1 MITRNFSNLIILFFI
16 YIPISITPGTQKKLN
31 SILTKLDT
39 NCHFASVFD
48 GLIYIDCI
56 PGYATDHDSIILIDP
71 AHNIDFRLGEKVG
84 LISPTQGAL
93 LFDVHAD
100 NTINLA
106 IEFSLSKENV
116 VIAKLFDDRTGDG
129 IVSVNYSEN
138 ETVITEPGPVIVF
151 NGIDGWWY
159 KNGITNFNLD
169 VYVDGSL
176 LAYFGPLWYSKLFEI
191 DGNFDVVLHVRDT
204 NYDGDPDLE
213 WRQIYLPLSEM
224 DGYNR
229 TQVIVNTMNNEKPID
244 GAIVW
249 PYLGDLLKNPS
260 AFTKPS
266 YFSSSPPIDV
276 DWSISKITHLNEFVG
291 SRSNA
296 GNYFIYSHNR
306 LVENEISVG
315 DFESPFA
322 FYDLSQGKDIFPNLM
337 IRSVYY
343 PEKDK
348 YISSLLLSLNKNP
361 INGFLY
367 VWRFPNKIESNAPIW
382 DYKISVL
389 GSYPAEA
396 ILDIG
401 ELKIKTFDPTNLA
414 SWVLDNPWE
423 FAIFVAN
430 QGGNQPNSEG
440 ISPWGTTLEQISPYT
455 YKYLSG
461 EADDFPLDYFNA
473 IDQGYRGEVA
483 PYLRGKLYVYYSPI
497 DNLLHLFHSD
507 FGVWNINQ
515 SENIQFAD
523 SDEDGFIDHWIYKE
537 DNDPVQ
543 ELWCLSGQIIY
554 FDHRSRT
561 LRWKN
566 GVCQGNLFQP
576 PRDHNSWENL
586 RISQEKSG
594 GAVRSLNLLQL
605 FEDHAGV
612 TWGINGAM
620 ADNLR
625 STEQGYRFSLSLL
638 PGFTIEG
645 PDWFG
650 LNGKPPGDYLVE
662 LSDSIYIKPL
672 TPAQISIDL
681 HFLEVNQP
689 VVYRLIP
696 IQVDLINEGLEDTND
711 AILIVEATNG
721 EETTQVTSRTVDL
734 LSQIPLRLD
743 GTWQPSQEGEWQLIS
758 RIEDPNGKD
767 LVETRNSIFIQKLGS
782 GVPGNIA
789 RISSYG
795 FLLPV
800 LILLLTSAG
809 FSTGIFFSA
818 WTKQD

>member
-1 MITRNFSNLIILFFI
+1 LLLIYL
-16 YIPISITPGTQKKLN
+16 PISISPGTQKNLN
-31 SILTKLDT
+31 SIITELDT
-39 NCHFASVFD
+39 NCQFASVYD
-48 GLIYIDCI
+48 GLIYIECI
-56 PGYATDHDSIILIDP
+56 PGYATDHDRIIIIDP
-71 AHNIDFRLGEKVG
+71 GHNIDFRLGEQVG
-84 LISPTQGAL
+84 LIGPTQGAL

-106 IEFSLSKENV
+106 IEFSLTKENV
-116 VIAKLFDDRTGDG
+116 AIAKLFDDRTGDG

-138 ETVITEPGPVIVF
+138 EPDITEPGPVIIV
-151 NGIDGWWY
+151 NAIDGWWY
-159 KNGITNFNLD
+159 RNGITNFNLD
-169 VYVDGSL
+169 VFVDGPL
-176 LAYFGPLWYSKLFEI
+176 LAYFGPLGYSEQFEI
-191 DGNFDVVLHVRDT
+191 DKNFDVVLHVRDT

-229 TQVIVNTMNNEKPID
+229 TQLIVNTMNNEKPID
-244 GAIVW
+244 EAIGW
-249 PYLGDLLKNPS
+249 PYLGDVLKNPS

-266 YFSSSPPIDV
+266 YFSSPPPVDV

-306 LVENEISVG
+306 LIENGISVG

-343 PEKDK
+343 PENDK
-348 YISSLLLSLNKNP
+348 FISSLLTSLNKNP

-367 VWRFPNKIESNAPIW
+367 VWRFPNKIESNAPVW

-389 GSYPAEA
+389 GSYSAKA
-396 ILDIG
+396 ILEIG
-401 ELKIKTFDPTNLA
+401 ELKIKTFDPTKLA

-430 QGGNQPNSEG
+430 QSGNQPNSEG
-440 ISPWGTTLEQISPYT
+440 ISTWGTTLEQISPYT
-455 YKYLSG
+455 FKYLSG
-461 EADDFPLDYFNA
+461 EADDFPLDYFNT
-473 IDQGYRGEVA
+473 IEKGYRGEVA
-483 PYLRGKLYVYYSPI
+483 PYLRGKLYVYFSPI

-515 SENIQFAD
+515 FENIQFAD

-537 DNDPVQ
+537 NNDPVQ
-543 ELWCLSGQIIY
+543 ELWCLSDQIIY
-554 FDHRSRT
+554 YDHRSRT

-576 PRDHNSWENL
+576 PRDHSSWENL
-586 RISQEKSG
+586 RISQEMSG
-594 GAVRSLNLLQL
+594 GAEISMNLLQL

-612 TWGINGAM
+612 SWGITEAM

-625 STEQGYRFSLSLL
+625 ATERGYRFSLSLQ
-638 PGFTIEG
+638 PGFAVEES
-645 PDWFG
+645 DWFG

-662 LSDSIYIKPL
+662 ISDSISIEQL
-672 TPAQISIDL
+672 TPAQISVDL
-681 HFLEVNQP
+681 HFLQVTQP
-689 VVYRLIP
+689 TVHKPIP
-696 IQVDLINEGLEDTND
+696 IQVDSINKGLEDTND
-711 AILIVEATNG
+711 AVLIVEANNG
-721 EETTQVTSRTVDL
+721 EEATLVMSQTIDL
-734 LSQIPLRLD
+734 LSQIPLRLN

-758 RIEDPNGKD
+758 RVEDQNGKE
-767 LVETRNSIFIQKLGS
+767 LGETRNSIFIQKLGLGS
-782 GVPGNIA
+782 PGTIA
-789 RISSYG
+789 RLSSYE
-795 FLLPV
+795 FLLPI
-800 LILLLTSAG
+800 LILLLTCAG
-809 FSTGIFFSA
+809 FTAGIFFSA
-818 WTKQD
+818 WTKPD